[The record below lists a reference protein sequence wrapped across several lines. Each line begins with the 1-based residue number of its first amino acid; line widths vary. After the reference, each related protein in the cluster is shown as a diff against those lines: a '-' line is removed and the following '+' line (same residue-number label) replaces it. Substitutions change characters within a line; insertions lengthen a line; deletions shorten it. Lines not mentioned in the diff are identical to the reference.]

1 MNTREWIAS
10 GLLEAYVLGEG
21 SAEERARV
29 ERMAATDPEIRAEL
43 EAIETALEAHAVATA
58 VEPPPAMKAALMRA
72 VQGKGNGKGKVVP
85 MAAGQAGPASRTWLA
100 AAAMVALL
108 ASGAGNF
115 LLYSRLGEVNE
126 RLAILE
132 NERAV
137 LAQQMQVQQTALE
150 QSRQQLA
157 VVFDPGK
164 HMVPLAGQ
172 VLDPKAAA
180 RVYMDPATNEIYLD
194 VLSLPA
200 APAGKQYQLWAQVD
214 GKMVD
219 AGMLGM
225 DAGVESLQRMKTI
238 ANATAFGVTL
248 EPEGGS
254 AEPTLSALYLFGP
267 VV

>member
-1 MNTREWIAS
+1 MNAREWIAS

-21 SAEERARV
+21 SVEERALV
-29 ERMAATDPEIRAEL
+29 ERMAATEPEIRAEL
-43 EAIETALEAHAVATA
+43 EAIETALEAHAMATA
-58 VEPPPAMKAALMRA
+58 VEPPPAVKAAVLQA
-72 VQGKGNGKGKVVP
+72 VQGNGKGKVLP
-85 MAAGQAGPASRTWLA
+85 IAAGQAGPASRNWLA
-100 AAAMVALL
+100 AAALVALL

-115 LLYSRLGEVNE
+115 LLFSRLGEVNE

-150 QSRQQLA
+150 QGRQQLA
-157 VVFDPGK
+157 VVFDPAK

-172 VLDPKAAA
+172 VLDPGAAA
-180 RVYMDPATNEIYLD
+180 RVYMDPSSSEIYLD

-219 AGMLGM
+219 AGMLDLGA
-225 DAGVESLQRMKTI
+225 AGDSLQRMKTI

-254 AEPTLSALYLFGP
+254 MEPTLSALYLFGP
-267 VV
+267 VG